1 MSSTNKHAPKFY
13 DDLLLL
19 KSGSAGGC
27 FKVRVLKK
35 WNTDDVYLPGRI
47 ASVDMILMDKNV
59 SFFVD
64 YCILP
69 LDLWLNISFL
79 QS

>member
-13 DDLLLL
+13 DDLFLL

-27 FKVRVLKK
+27 FKVRIASV
-35 WNTDDVYLPGRI
+35 DVYLPGRI